1 MKQGDVIKLKA
12 GATYYNG
19 KSIPS
24 WVFSSTLYYRGENS
38 NGVVFSTQKTGA
50 VTGTVNPSM
59 IVGATST
66 PTATDNSALGVAL
79 KKCVSDIQNLSSF
92 KELSKLL

>member
-1 MKQGDVIKLKA
+1 MMKQGDVIKLKA

-24 WVFSSTLYYRGENS
+24 WVFSSTLYYRGDNA
-38 NGVVFSTQKTGA
+38 NGIVFSTQKTGA

-59 IVGATST
+59 IVGYTT

-79 KKCVSDIQNLSSF
+79 NKCISDIQNLSSF